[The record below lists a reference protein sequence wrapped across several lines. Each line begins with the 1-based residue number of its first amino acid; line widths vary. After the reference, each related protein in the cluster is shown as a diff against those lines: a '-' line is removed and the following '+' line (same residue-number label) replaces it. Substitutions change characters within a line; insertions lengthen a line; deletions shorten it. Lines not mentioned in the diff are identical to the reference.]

1 MDGYS
6 KYLLMVGV
14 FVTLFTICLFFVMY
28 NTAKPNA
35 KWPPEEQNC
44 PDYWTEVYDAGT
56 NDITCYD
63 TLRMSPDD
71 EDSPVFNPAVIDD
84 GGTSYSDWGGIPS
97 NGGGITGNIATAN
110 QSYTRD
116 SETTDFGNTG
126 AWGTHCGRKKWA
138 LDNGISWDGVSNS
151 NVDCSNYMGVGNP
164 DNVYSSVRV

>member
-1 MDGYS
+1 
-6 KYLLMVGV
+6 
-14 FVTLFTICLFFVMY
+14 MY

-44 PDYWTEVYDAGT
+44 PDYWTEVYNADT

-63 TLRMSPDD
+63 TLRVSPDD
-71 EDSPVFNPAVIDD
+71 EDGPLFNPGDITDPIVN
-84 GGTSYSDWGGIPS
+84 TTTYNEWGGIPS
-97 NGGGITGNIATAN
+97 NGGNITSTTLAEAD

-116 SETTDFGNTG
+116 SETTDFGKTG

-164 DNVYSSVRV
+164 NNVYSKIRV